1 MRLLKAA
8 LIAGACLVTGLGQ
21 GALAQPPDASA
32 WPTKAIKI
40 IVTYPT
46 AGVSDNAARVLAER
60 LTKAIGQPVLVE
72 NRAGAGG
79 TLGADV
85 VSKAA
90 PDGYTIGFAS
100 MSVFTLGPYVM
111 NVNYDSLKDFSVVAA
126 AMYSP
131 VYLLATSKFAGKSF
145 EDVIALSKAK
155 PGSITVATSGYGTVG
170 HIMIEQLRKK
180 SGADI
185 THVPYKGGGQIA
197 TDALGGQFDLML
209 ANPYANLNNL
219 IAEGKFRVLA
229 VGAPQRLE
237 KYPDVKTFAELGF
250 PEANMTS
257 LFGFFAPA
265 RTPPE
270 IIAKLNTE
278 INRALNDP
286 EVAEKIRKLEN
297 LVVTGTPEYIS
308 ELVRKEYQS
317 NAVIVKEANIKAE

>member
-1 MRLLKAA
+1 MRSLNVAHIVGFCLAVAA
-8 LIAGACLVTGLGQ
+8 LFVQ
-21 GALAQPPDASA
+21 AQTTAVPE
-32 WPTKAIKI
+32 WPNKAIKI
-40 IVTYPT
+40 VVTYPT

-60 LTKAIGQPVLVE
+60 LTKAVGQPVLVE

-85 VSKAA
+85 VAKAA

-100 MSVFTLGPYVM
+100 MSVFTLGPFVM
-111 NVNYDSLKDFSVVAA
+111 NVNYDSLKDFSAVAA

-131 VYLLATSKFAGKSF
+131 VYLLATSKFTGKTF
-145 EDVIALSKAK
+145 DDVIAMSKAK

-170 HIMIEQLRKK
+170 HIMVEQLRKK
-180 SGADI
+180 TGADI

-237 KYPDVKTFAELGF
+237 KYPEVKTFAELGY

-257 LFGFFAPA
+257 FFGFFAPA
-265 RTPPE
+265 RTPPQ
-270 IIAKLNTE
+270 IISKLNAA
-278 INRALNDP
+278 INQALNDP
-286 EVAEKIRKLEN
+286 ETSEKIRKLEN
-297 LVVTGTPEYIS
+297 LVVTGTPEYFGNMIQR
-308 ELVRKEYQS
+308 EHAS
-317 NAVIVKEANIKAE
+317 NAVIVKDANIKAE

>member
-1 MRLLKAA
+1 MRLLRTALVAA
-8 LIAGACLVTGLGQ
+8 AVWAPLIAC
-21 GALAQPPDASA
+21 AQTQTAATPA

-46 AGVSDNAARVLAER
+46 AGVSDNATRVLAER
-60 LTKAIGQPVLVE
+60 LTKSLGQPVLVE

-79 TLGADV
+79 TVGADV
-85 VSKAA
+85 VAKAA
-90 PDGYTIGFAS
+90 PDGYTIGFAGIS
-100 MSVFTLGPYVM
+100 AFSIGPHVM
-111 NVNYDSLKDFSVVAA
+111 KVNYDSLKDFAPVAA

-131 VYLLATSKFAGKSF
+131 VYLLATSKFTGNSF

-185 THVPYKGGGQIA
+185 TNVPYKGGGQIA

-237 KYPDVKTFAELGF
+237 KYPDVKTFAELGY

-257 LFGFFAPA
+257 FFGFFAPA

-270 IIAKLNTE
+270 VITKLNTE

-286 EVAEKIRKLEN
+286 EIAEKIRRLEN
-297 LVVTGTPEYIS
+297 LVVTGAPEYFGDMIQ
-308 ELVRKEYQS
+308 KEYAS

>member
-1 MRLLKAA
+1 MDPLKRNLVLGISLACAA
-8 LIAGACLVTGLGQ
+8 FW
-21 GALAQPPDASA
+21 AQAQTAPSA
-32 WPTKAIKI
+32 VWPSKTIRI
-40 IVTYPT
+40 IVPYPT
-46 AGVSDNAARVLAER
+46 GGVSDNATRVLAER
-60 LTKAIGQPVLVE
+60 LTKALGQTVVVE

-79 TLGADV
+79 TVGTDIVA
-85 VSKAA
+85 KAA
-90 PDGYTIGFAS
+90 PDGYTIGFAGIS
-100 MSVFTLGPYVM
+100 AFSIGPFVM
-111 NVNYDSLKDFSVVAA
+111 KVNYDSLKDFSAVAA

-131 VYLLATSKFAGKSF
+131 IYLLATSKFSGNSL

-155 PGSITVATSGYGTVG
+155 PGSVTVATSGYGTVG

-197 TDALGGQFDLML
+197 TDALGGQFDLMF

-237 KYPDVKTFAELGF
+237 KYPNVKTFAELGY
-250 PEANMTS
+250 PEVNMTS
-257 LFGFFAPA
+257 FFGFFAPA

-270 IIAKLNTE
+270 VIAKLNTE

-286 EVAEKIRKLEN
+286 EIAEKIRKLEN
-297 LVVTGTPEYIS
+297 LVVTGTPEYFGNMIQ
-308 ELVRKEYQS
+308 KEHAA
-317 NAVIVKEANIKAE
+317 NAVIIKEANIKAE

>member
-1 MRLLKAA
+1 MNSFKRNLILGISLACAA
-8 LIAGACLVTGLGQ
+8 CW
-21 GALAQPPDASA
+21 AQAQTATSA
-32 WPTKAIKI
+32 VWPSKTIRI
-40 IVTYPT
+40 IVPYPT
-46 AGVSDNAARVLAER
+46 GGVSDNATRVLAER
-60 LTKAIGQPVLVE
+60 LTKALGQTVVVE

-79 TLGADV
+79 TVGTDIVA
-85 VSKAA
+85 KAA
-90 PDGYTIGFAS
+90 PDGYTIGFAGIS
-100 MSVFTLGPYVM
+100 AFSIGPFVM
-111 NVNYDSLKDFSVVAA
+111 KVNYDSLKDFSAVAA

-131 VYLLATSKFAGKSF
+131 IYLLATSKFSGNSL

-155 PGSITVATSGYGTVG
+155 PGSVTVATSGYGTVG

-237 KYPDVKTFAELGF
+237 RYPDVKTFAELGY
-250 PEANMTS
+250 PEVNMTS
-257 LFGFFAPA
+257 FFGFFAPA

-270 IIAKLNTE
+270 VIAKLNTE

-286 EVAEKIRKLEN
+286 EIAEKIRKLEN
-297 LVVTGTPEYIS
+297 LVVTGTPEYFGNMIQ
-308 ELVRKEYQS
+308 KEHAA
-317 NAVIVKEANIKAE
+317 NAVIIKEANIKAE

>member
-1 MRLLKAA
+1 MRLLNAA
-8 LIAGACLVTGLGQ
+8 RLAGLCLACIGLF
-21 GALAQPPDASA
+21 AQAQTPAVA
-32 WPTKAIKI
+32 EWPNKAIKI
-40 IVTYPT
+40 VVTYPT

-60 LTKAIGQPVLVE
+60 LTKAVGQPVLVE

-85 VSKAA
+85 VAKAS

-100 MSVFTLGPYVM
+100 MSVFTLGPFVM
-111 NVNYDSLKDFSVVAA
+111 NVNYDSLKDFSAVAA

-131 VYLLATSKFAGKSF
+131 VYLLATSKFAGKTF

-170 HIMIEQLRKK
+170 HIMVEQLRKK
-180 SGADI
+180 TGADI

-237 KYPDVKTFAELGF
+237 KYPEVKTFAELGY

-257 LFGFFAPA
+257 FFGFFAPA

-270 IIAKLNTE
+270 IISKLNAA
-278 INRALNDP
+278 INQALNDP
-286 EVAEKIRKLEN
+286 ETSEKIRKLEN
-297 LVVTGTPEYIS
+297 LVVTGTPEYFGNMIQ
-308 ELVRKEYQS
+308 KEHAS

>member
-1 MRLLKAA
+1 MHSFKRNLVLGISLACAA
-8 LIAGACLVTGLGQ
+8 FW
-21 GALAQPPDASA
+21 AQAQTANSA
-32 WPTKAIKI
+32 VWPSKTIRI
-40 IVTYPT
+40 IVPYPT
-46 AGVSDNAARVLAER
+46 GGVSDNATRVLAER
-60 LTKAIGQPVLVE
+60 LTKALGQTVVVE

-79 TLGADV
+79 TVGTDIVA
-85 VSKAA
+85 KAA
-90 PDGYTIGFAS
+90 PDGYTIGFAGIS
-100 MSVFTLGPYVM
+100 AFSIGPFVM
-111 NVNYDSLKDFSVVAA
+111 KVNYDSLKDFSAVAA

-131 VYLLATSKFAGKSF
+131 IYLLATSKFSGNSL

-155 PGSITVATSGYGTVG
+155 PGSVTVATSGYGTVG

-197 TDALGGQFDLML
+197 TDALGGQFDLMF

-237 KYPDVKTFAELGF
+237 KYPNVKTFAELGY
-250 PEANMTS
+250 PEVNMTS
-257 LFGFFAPA
+257 FFGFFAPA

-270 IIAKLNTE
+270 VIAKLNTE

-286 EVAEKIRKLEN
+286 EIAEKIRKLEN
-297 LVVTGTPEYIS
+297 LVVTGTPEYFGNMIQ
-308 ELVRKEYQS
+308 KEHAS
-317 NAVIVKEANIKAE
+317 NAAIIKEANIKAE

>member
-1 MRLLKAA
+1 MDPLKRNLVLGISLACAA
-8 LIAGACLVTGLGQ
+8 FW
-21 GALAQPPDASA
+21 AQAQTAPSA
-32 WPTKAIKI
+32 VWPSKTIRI
-40 IVTYPT
+40 IVPYPT
-46 AGVSDNAARVLAER
+46 GGVSDNATRVLAER
-60 LTKAIGQPVLVE
+60 LTKALGQTVVVE

-79 TLGADV
+79 TVGTDIVA
-85 VSKAA
+85 KAA
-90 PDGYTIGFAS
+90 PDGYTIGFAGIS
-100 MSVFTLGPYVM
+100 AFSIGPFVM
-111 NVNYDSLKDFSVVAA
+111 KVNYDSLKDFSAVAA

-131 VYLLATSKFAGKSF
+131 IYLLATSKFSGNSL

-155 PGSITVATSGYGTVG
+155 PGSVTVATSGYGTVG
-170 HIMIEQLRKK
+170 HIMVEQLRKK

-237 KYPDVKTFAELGF
+237 KYPNVKTFAELGY
-250 PEANMTS
+250 PEVNMTS
-257 LFGFFAPA
+257 FFGFFAPA

-270 IIAKLNTE
+270 VIAKLNTE

-286 EVAEKIRKLEN
+286 EIAEKIRKLEN
-297 LVVTGTPEYIS
+297 LVVTGTPEYFGNMIQ
-308 ELVRKEYQS
+308 KEHAA
-317 NAVIVKEANIKAE
+317 NAVIIKEANIKAE

>member
-1 MRLLKAA
+1 MMHQLKRNLVLGISLACAA
-8 LIAGACLVTGLGQ
+8 FW
-21 GALAQPPDASA
+21 AQAQTAPSA
-32 WPTKAIKI
+32 VWPSKTIRI
-40 IVTYPT
+40 IVPYPT
-46 AGVSDNAARVLAER
+46 GGVSDNATRVLAER
-60 LTKAIGQPVLVE
+60 LTKALGQTVVVE

-79 TLGADV
+79 TVGTDIVA
-85 VSKAA
+85 KAA
-90 PDGYTIGFAS
+90 PDGYTIGFAGIS
-100 MSVFTLGPYVM
+100 AFSIGPFVM
-111 NVNYDSLKDFSVVAA
+111 KVNYDSLKDFSAVAA

-131 VYLLATSKFAGKSF
+131 IYLLATSKFAGNSL

-155 PGSITVATSGYGTVG
+155 PGSVTVATSGYGTVG

-197 TDALGGQFDLML
+197 TDALGGQFDLMF

-237 KYPDVKTFAELGF
+237 KYPNVKTFAELGY
-250 PEANMTS
+250 PEVNMTS
-257 LFGFFAPA
+257 FFGFFAPA

-270 IIAKLNTE
+270 VIAKLNTE

-286 EVAEKIRKLEN
+286 EIAEKIRKLEN
-297 LVVTGTPEYIS
+297 LVVTGTPEYFGNMIQ
-308 ELVRKEYQS
+308 KEHAA
-317 NAVIVKEANIKAE
+317 NAVIIKEANIKAE

>member
-1 MRLLKAA
+1 MRMLNAA
-8 LIAGACLVTGLGQ
+8 RIVGLCLASVGLFAQAQTPVT
-21 GALAQPPDASA
+21 AE
-32 WPTKAIKI
+32 WPSKAIKI
-40 IVTYPT
+40 VVTYPT
-46 AGVSDNAARVLAER
+46 AGVSDNAARVIAER
-60 LTKAIGQPVLVE
+60 LAKAVGQPVHVE

-85 VSKAA
+85 VAKAA

-100 MSVFTLGPYVM
+100 MSVFTLGPFVM
-111 NVNYDSLKDFSVVAA
+111 NVNYDSLKDFSAVAA

-131 VYLLATSKFAGKSF
+131 VYLLATSKFAGKTF

-170 HIMIEQLRKK
+170 HIMVEQLRKK
-180 SGADI
+180 TGADI

-237 KYPDVKTFAELGF
+237 KYPEVKTFAELGY

-257 LFGFFAPA
+257 FFGFFAPA

-270 IIAKLNTE
+270 IIAKLNSA
-278 INRALNDP
+278 INQALNDP
-286 EVAEKIRKLEN
+286 ETSEKIRKLEN
-297 LVVTGTPEYIS
+297 LVVTGTPEYFGNMIQ
-308 ELVRKEYQS
+308 KEHAS